1 MFEHKYIKLLDYVV
15 RQKKTSFHLQPGFDE
30 SGLSK
35 DEFLLIQDS
44 FFYRDNL
51 PDNYET
57 ASQELEWRLKPEA
70 LFGYLSYKQ
79 YEHAIHS
86 AKWALWIATASLAA
100 GMIGALRVIF
110 M

>member
-1 MFEHKYIKLLDYVV
+1 MFEHKYIKFLDFVV
-15 RQKKTSFHLQPGFDE
+15 RQKSSSFCLQKGFEE

-35 DEFLLIQDS
+35 YEFSLMQDV

-51 PDNYET
+51 PDEYEP
-57 ASQELEWRLKPEA
+57 ASEFLEWKLKPEA
-70 LFGYLSYKQ
+70 LFGYLSFKQ

-100 GMIGALRVIF
+100 GIF
-110 M
+110 GTAWGILT